1 METKKEILK
10 WWEERGKLPNGND
23 YKDFWE
29 KISKDKVAIIEIQKG
44 TGEKQE
50 HLLKILTKRS
60 KYPLFLYFYDLECY
74 KIKGF

>member
-1 METKKEILK
+1 MKTKKEILK
-10 WWEERGKLPNGND
+10 WWEERGKITNGND

-29 KISKDKVAIIEIQKG
+29 KISKNEVTIMETQEG
-44 TGEKQE
+44 EGEKQS

-74 KIKGF
+74 KISGF